1 MEHRHGREGGCWARS
16 RRRHEAGGKGYA
28 GGKGEIRRGED
39 ASHLAISKCFS
50 RAKLMLLP
58 YPLILLG
65 RSLILSTLVLSA
77 EGHF

>member
-39 ASHLAISKCFS
+39 ASHLAISEWLRQGEHLQKFVIFYLAYLMFCQLLK
-50 RAKLMLLP
+50 RYAK
-58 YPLILLG
+58 
-65 RSLILSTLVLSA
+65 
-77 EGHF
+77 

>member
-39 ASHLAISKCFS
+39 ASHLAISKCFG
-50 RAKLMLLP
+50 RAKLEHVQEFAIFYLAYLVFCQLLKR
-58 YPLILLG
+58 Y
-65 RSLILSTLVLSA
+65 A
-77 EGHF
+77 K